1 MNTKLIIPAIYVL
14 IESEAHVTL
23 EIKDNAAEAMVLL
36 LNQFGGVLEVKDG
49 GLLYTETVGTFVHL
63 KAFVPMTEIKRHN
76 QTESFGS
83 SISFNGI
90 GTKAE
95 WRDGIIHV

>member
-36 LNQFGGVLEVKDG
+36 LNQFGGVLEVRKE
-49 GLLYTETVGTFVHL
+49 GLMYNEVIKGFVDL
-63 KAFVPMTEIKRHN
+63 KAFVPMSEIRIHQ

-83 SISFNGI
+83 TISFNGI

-95 WRDGIIHV
+95 WRDGILHV

>member
-1 MNTKLIIPAIYVL
+1 
-14 IESEAHVTL
+14 
-23 EIKDNAAEAMVLL
+23 
-36 LNQFGGVLEVKDG
+36 
-49 GLLYTETVGTFVHL
+49 
-63 KAFVPMTEIKRHN
+63 MTEIKRHN

-95 WRDGIIHV
+95 WRDGILHV